1 MRILL
6 RLAFTLPFVAL
17 PVRAQG
23 YVGGFVLD
31 SATNTPLPCLQVA
44 LVDTSDRVVERQLT
58 TGEGQFQLDAPPRGT
73 YRLRFFTWA
82 HEPMFGPAEELEPTT
97 ERNRRY
103 VLTLRPDSKL
113 AARAPAVPA
122 MGRPDSAADAPP
134 RLPPYSRST
143 PLRYPQNL
151 RENRVQGE
159 VIVHFVVDSTGRVI
173 PPTVQIARS
182 THHGF
187 TDAVRPYLHSVQYE
201 PARLDHRP
209 VCALMRDWPF
219 TFSLR

>member
-1 MRILL
+1 MK
-6 RLAFTLPFVAL
+6 FTLVLASLLAAGPL
-17 PVRAQG
+17 YGQG
-23 YVGGFVLD
+23 YVGGIVLD
-31 SATNTPLPCLQVA
+31 SATNRPLPCLQVA
-44 LVDTSDRVVERQLT
+44 LVDTSDRVVARQLT
-58 TGEGQFQLDAPPRGT
+58 SGEGQFQLDAPAKGT

-97 ERNRRY
+97 ERDRKY
-103 VLTLRPDSKL
+103 VLMLRPDAKL
-113 AARAPAVPA
+113 AARAPNAPP
-122 MGRPDSAADAPP
+122 MGGRDSAADVPP
-134 RLPPYSRST
+134 NLPRNSRST
-143 PLRYPQNL
+143 PLRYPQDL
-151 RENRVQGE
+151 RERRVQGE

-187 TDAVRPYLHSVQYE
+187 TDAVLPYLRAVQYE